1 MQGKETSEREIKAK
15 SNVGI
20 DVSKSWLDVHVL
32 SFGDTLRVPNTREGI
47 RKLKRWLGR
56 FDLALV
62 VVEATGKWHRPL
74 QRSLHASDIPVAVV
88 DPFRVRMFAKAQGIL
103 AKTDRPDARVLA
115 QFATVMAPAVRA
127 PAPEV
132 MTELAELV
140 HAREAAVTEETSLK
154 NQLSAATGDFLRRQL
169 KRRIE
174 RIAKDITALAQEI
187 LRRIEA
193 DEALARRH
201 AILTSI
207 VGFGPTVAAILIACL
222 AELGSCSRRQIAM
235 LAGLAPVA
243 DESGERQG
251 LRVVWGGRPGIRR
264 ILYLAAISAARHDP
278 GMKAFFDRLT
288 ANGSTASRRR
298 NSRPRSVDLWTTQAR
313 CPHPHRPKNNRPS
326 NHDRVSTMYPVQS
339 VNHRSGCTTESAAC
353 DVST

>member
-1 MQGKETSEREIKAK
+1 MQGKESSERETKAK

-32 SFGDTLRVPNTREGI
+32 SSGDTLRVPNTREGI
-47 RKLKRWLGR
+47 RKLKRWLMR

-62 VVEATGKWHRPL
+62 AVEATGKWHRPL
-74 QRSLHASDIPVAVV
+74 QRSLHASAIPVAVV

-103 AKTDRPDARVLA
+103 AKTDRLDARVLA
-115 QFATVMAPAVRA
+115 QFAAVMAPAVRA

-132 MTELAELV
+132 MNELAELV

-154 NQLSAATGDFLRRQL
+154 NQLSAATGGFLRRQL

-207 VGFGPTVAAILIACL
+207 VGFGPTVAATLIACL
-222 AELGSCSRRQIAM
+222 AELGSGSRRQIAM

-243 DESGERQG
+243 DEPGERQG

-278 GMKAFFDRLT
+278 GMKDFFDRLT
-288 ANGSTASRRR
+288 ANGKAAKVAIIAVARKLIVLANTLIAENRLYTAQ
-298 NSRPRSVDLWTTQAR
+298 P
-313 CPHPHRPKNNRPS
+313 PK
-326 NHDRVSTMYPVQS
+326 Y
-339 VNHRSGCTTESAAC
+339 A
-353 DVST
+353 